1 MFNPVELILKKRGG
15 AEHTPE
21 EIRWW
26 IGELAAGRLENYQLS
41 AWLMAVWFR
50 GMTDNETDTLTQA
63 MIESGDQVDLSSIDG
78 VKVDKHSTG
87 GVGDGTTL
95 VIAPIV
101 AAAGG
106 RVAKM
111 SGRGLGHTGGTL
123 DKLES
128 IPGLRVDLSQEQ
140 FLRQVRDVGLAVIS
154 QTGKLVPA
162 DGAMY
167 ALRDVTGTV
176 DSIPLIAASVMSKKL
191 ACGAD
196 AIVLD
201 VKFGDGAFMKDYADA
216 RKLAQTMVA
225 IGQARG
231 RAVKAALTS
240 MEEPLGSHIGNA
252 LEVRE
257 GLEVLRG
264 GGAGTPLQTVAFELA
279 AHLIQ
284 VSRLESS
291 LDQAR
296 ARVGQLVSSGAA
308 LAKFAAMIE
317 AQGGD
322 PRVCDDPGRLPQAAS
337 QHVLRAARSGWI
349 GGLEAEA
356 VGRAAML
363 LGAGR
368 QKKSDV
374 VDPAVGLV
382 LHVGRGSEVKEGDP
396 LATLHV
402 NSQARLSEARELLDS
417 AFRWSSQAPAAEPLI
432 REIVEPAASPQAN

>member
-1 MFNPVELILKKRGG
+1 MMHPVQLILKKRNGG
-15 AEHTPE
+15 KHTPE
-21 EIRWW
+21 EIRFL
-26 IGELAAGRLENYQLS
+26 IQEMSAGRLESYQLA

-50 GMTDNETDTLTQA
+50 GMDYEETDVLTQA
-63 MIESGDQVDLSSIDG
+63 MIDSGDQIDLSSIDG

-128 IPGLRVDLSQEQ
+128 IPGMRVDLTQQQ
-140 FLRQVRDVGLAVIS
+140 FLQQVRQIGLAVIS

-162 DGAMY
+162 DGQMY

-201 VKFGDGAFMKDYADA
+201 VKFGHGAFMKSLADA
-216 RKLAQTMVA
+216 RKLAETMVA
-225 IGQARG
+225 IGRLRG
-231 RAVKAALTS
+231 RQVRAALTS
-240 MEEPLGSHIGNA
+240 MEEPLGSQIGNA
-252 LEVRE
+252 LEVDEAVRI
-257 GLEVLRG
+257 LRG
-264 GGAGTPLQTVAFELA
+264 ERKGTSLETVAYELA
-279 AHLIQ
+279 AHLIVMSHHAPHLEAARDQ
-284 VSRLESS
+284 VR
-291 LDQAR
+291 
-296 ARVGQLVSSGAA
+296 QLVDSGQA
-308 LAKFAAMIE
+308 LAKLGQLIE

-322 PRVCDDPGRLPQAAS
+322 RRVCDQPELLPQARQKIAFNS
-337 QHVLRAARSGWI
+337 PAGGFVGSIAAETI
-349 GGLEAEA
+349 GT
-356 VGRAAML
+356 AAMW

-368 QKKSDV
+368 QTKKDV
-374 VDPAVGLV
+374 IDPAVGIV
-382 LHVGRGSEVKEGDP
+382 LHVEKGQPVQPGDR

-402 NSQARLSEARELLDS
+402 NDSTHLAAAQELLAQS
-417 AFRWSSQAPAAEPLI
+417 FTIQAEKPEGEALI
-432 REIVEPAASPQAN
+432 REMIGA

>member
-1 MFNPVELILKKRGG
+1 MHPVQLILKKRNG
-15 AEHTPE
+15 EKHTPE
-21 EIRWW
+21 EIRYL
-26 IGELAAGRLENYQLS
+26 ISELTSGRLENYQLA

-50 GMTDNETDTLTQA
+50 GMDDEETDVLTQA

-123 DKLES
+123 DKLEA
-128 IPGLRVDLSQEQ
+128 IPNMRVDLTQEQ
-140 FLRQVRDVGLAVIS
+140 FLEQVRKIGLAVIS

-162 DGAMY
+162 DGQMY

-201 VKFGDGAFMKDYADA
+201 VKFGHGAFMKDIDDA
-216 RKLAQTMVA
+216 RKLAETMVS
-225 IGQARG
+225 IGRL
-231 RAVKAALTS
+231 RKRLVRAALSS
-240 MEEPLGSHIGNA
+240 MEEPLGSQIGNA
-252 LEVRE
+252 LEVDEALRI
-257 GLEVLRG
+257 LRG
-264 GGAGTPLQTVAFELA
+264 ERKGTALETVAYELA
-279 AHLIQ
+279 AHLVQ
-284 VSRLESS
+284 MSQANGQSLEQSRQKVRQLVESGQA
-291 LDQAR
+291 LDKL
-296 ARVGQLVSSGAA
+296 GQL
-308 LAKFAAMIE
+308 IE

-322 PRVCDDPGRLPQAAS
+322 RRVCDDPNRLPQARQKVEFLS
-337 QHVLRAARSGWI
+337 PGDGFVGKI
-349 GGLEAEA
+349 EAET
-356 VGRAAML
+356 VGTAAMW

-368 QKKSDV
+368 RKKGDTI
-374 VDPAVGLV
+374 DPAVGIV
-382 LHVGRGSEVKEGDP
+382 LHVEKGQQIKAGER

-402 NSQARLSEARELLDS
+402 NDATHLEAARKMLSEAFHIGAS
-417 AFRWSSQAPAAEPLI
+417 APPKEALI
-432 REIVEPAASPQAN
+432 REMIGLEALKEG

>member
-1 MFNPVELILKKRGG
+1 MFHPVQLILKKRNGG
-15 AEHTPE
+15 KHTPE
-21 EIRWW
+21 EIRYL
-26 IGELAAGRLENYQLS
+26 IQELSSGRLENYQLA

-50 GMTDNETDTLTQA
+50 GMDHEETDVLTQA

-123 DKLES
+123 DKLEA
-128 IPGLRVDLSQEQ
+128 IPGMRVDLTQQE
-140 FLRQVRDVGLAVIS
+140 FLEQVRKIGLAVIS

-201 VKFGDGAFMKDYADA
+201 VKFGHGAFMKEFSDA
-216 RKLAQTMVA
+216 RKLAETMVA
-225 IGQARG
+225 IGRLRG
-231 RAVKAALTS
+231 RQVRAALSS
-240 MEEPLGSHIGNA
+240 MEEPLGSQIGNA
-252 LEVRE
+252 LEVDEGIRILRGE
-257 GLEVLRG
+257 RKGTGLEK
-264 GGAGTPLQTVAFELA
+264 VACELS
-279 AHLIQ
+279 AHLVQ
-284 VSRLESS
+284 MSNQGLSLEEARQKVTEIVNSG
-291 LDQAR
+291 QALQKL
-296 ARVGQLVSSGAA
+296 GD
-308 LAKFAAMIE
+308 MIE

-322 PRVCDDPGRLPQAAS
+322 RRVCDEPARLPQASKKVEFKAE
-337 QHVLRAARSGWI
+337 RAGFL
-349 GGLEAEA
+349 GGLAAETI
-356 VGRAAML
+356 GTAAMW

-368 QKKSDV
+368 RTKADRI
-374 VDPAVGLV
+374 DPAVGIV
-382 LHVGRGSEVKEGDP
+382 LNVEKGDAVQVGQS

-402 NSQARLSEARELLDS
+402 NDEANLQDALQALQGAFHIVPEAPK
-417 AFRWSSQAPAAEPLI
+417 QEPLI
-432 REIVEPAASPQAN
+432 REMIL

>member
-1 MFNPVELILKKRGG
+1 MFHPVQLILKKRNGG
-15 AEHTPE
+15 KHTPD
-21 EIRWW
+21 EIRYL
-26 IGELAAGRLENYQLS
+26 ISELTAGRLENYQLA

-50 GMTDNETDTLTQA
+50 GMDDQETDVLTQA
-63 MIESGDQVDLSSIDG
+63 MIESGDQVDLSSIPG

-123 DKLES
+123 DKMEA
-128 IPGLRVDLSQEQ
+128 IPGLKVDLTQEQ
-140 FLRQVRDVGLAVIS
+140 FLEQVRRIGLAVIS

-162 DGAMY
+162 DGLMY

-201 VKFGDGAFMKDYADA
+201 VKFGHGAFMKDLNDA
-216 RKLAQTMVA
+216 RKLAETMVT
-225 IGQARG
+225 IGKMRG
-231 RAVKAALTS
+231 RQVRAALSS
-240 MEEPLGSHIGNA
+240 MEEPLGNQIGNA
-252 LEVRE
+252 LEVDEAIRI
-257 GLEVLRG
+257 LRG
-264 GGAGTPLQTVAFELA
+264 ERQGTALQTVAYELA
-279 AHLIQ
+279 SHLVQMSVPQ
-284 VSRLESS
+284 VSLE
-291 LDQAR
+291 QAR
-296 ARVGQLVSSGAA
+296 ARVAELVQSGKA
-308 LAKFAAMIE
+308 LEKLGDLIE

-322 PRVCDDPGRLPQAAS
+322 RRVCDDPTLLPQAS
-337 QHVLRAARSGWI
+337 QKIDFPSPQSGYVSAIAA
-349 GGLEAEA
+349 ET
-356 VGRAAML
+356 VGTAAMW

-368 QKKSDV
+368 QKKSDLI
-374 VDPAVGLV
+374 DPAVGIV
-382 LHVGRGSEVKEGDP
+382 VHVRKGQPVHAGEP

-402 NSQARLSEARELLDS
+402 NDTTQLPAAQRALSG
-417 AFRWSSQAPAAEPLI
+417 AFEISSQAPSQEPLI
-432 REIVEPAASPQAN
+432 REMIGL

>member
-1 MFNPVELILKKRGG
+1 MHPVQLILKKRNGG
-15 AEHTPE
+15 KHTPA
-21 EIRWW
+21 EIRYL
-26 IGELAAGRLENYQLS
+26 ITELTAGRLESYQLA

-50 GMTDNETDTLTQA
+50 GMDHEETDVLTQA

-123 DKLES
+123 DKLEA
-128 IPGLRVDLSQEQ
+128 IPGMRVDLTQEQ
-140 FLRQVRDVGLAVIS
+140 FLAQVRKIGLAVIS

-162 DGAMY
+162 DGQMY

-201 VKFGDGAFMKDYADA
+201 VKFGRGAFMKELDDA
-216 RKLAQTMVA
+216 RKLAETMVA
-225 IGQARG
+225 IGRLRG
-231 RAVKAALTS
+231 RQVRAALSS
-240 MEEPLGSHIGNA
+240 MEEPLGCQIGNA
-252 LEVRE
+252 LEVDEALRI
-257 GLEVLRG
+257 LRG
-264 GGAGTPLQTVAFELA
+264 ELQGSALQTVAYELA
-279 AHLIQ
+279 SHLVQ
-284 VSRLESS
+284 MTRPELTLEA
-291 LDQAR
+291 AR
-296 ARVGQLVSSGAA
+296 AEVRHQVESGQALDKLGQL
-308 LAKFAAMIE
+308 IE

-322 PRVCDDPGRLPQAAS
+322 RRVCEQPKLLPQA
-337 QHVLRAARSGWI
+337 QHQVAFNSPAAGFVGAI
-349 GGLEAEA
+349 DAES
-356 VGRAAML
+356 VGVAAML

-368 QKKSDV
+368 QTKADTI
-374 VDPAVGLV
+374 DPAVGIV
-382 LHVGRGSEVKEGDP
+382 LHATKGQSVGAGER
-396 LATLHV
+396 LATFHL
-402 NSQARLSEARELLDS
+402 NDRGRLPEAQQMLGN
-417 AFRWSSQAPAAEPLI
+417 AFQIVAEPPVRDPLI
-432 REIVEPAASPQAN
+432 REMIGA

>member
-1 MFNPVELILKKRGG
+1 MFHPVQLILKKRNGG
-15 AEHTPE
+15 KHTPQ
-21 EIRWW
+21 EIRYL
-26 IGELAAGRLENYQLS
+26 IQELSSGRLENYQLA

-50 GMTDNETDTLTQA
+50 GMDHEETDVLTQA
-63 MIESGDQVDLSSIDG
+63 MIESGDQVDLSSIEG

-123 DKLES
+123 DKLEA
-128 IPGLRVDLSQEQ
+128 IPGMRVDLTQQE
-140 FLRQVRDVGLAVIS
+140 FLEQVRRIGLAVIS

-201 VKFGDGAFMKDYADA
+201 VKFGHGAFMKEFQDA
-216 RKLAQTMVA
+216 RKLAETMVA
-225 IGQARG
+225 IGRLRG
-231 RAVKAALTS
+231 RQVRAALSS
-240 MEEPLGSHIGNA
+240 MEEPLGSQIGNA
-252 LEVRE
+252 LEVDE
-257 GLEVLRG
+257 GLRILRG
-264 GGAGTPLQTVAFELA
+264 ERKGSGLEKVACELA
-279 AHLIQ
+279 AHLVEMSSQ
-284 VSRLESS
+284 GLS
-291 LDQAR
+291 LDSARQKVHDIVTSGQALQKL
-296 ARVGQLVSSGAA
+296 GE
-308 LAKFAAMIE
+308 MIE

-322 PRVCDDPGRLPQAAS
+322 RRVCDDPGLLPQASKKIEFKADRDGF
-337 QHVLRAARSGWI
+337 LGGMAAETI
-349 GGLEAEA
+349 GT
-356 VGRAAML
+356 AAMW

-368 QKKSDV
+368 RTKADKI
-374 VDPAVGLV
+374 DPAVGIV
-382 LHVGRGSEVKEGDP
+382 LNVEKGEPVSKGQT

-402 NSQARLSEARELLDS
+402 NDESNLSDAQEALRG
-417 AFRWSSQAPAAEPLI
+417 AFHITEEAPRQEPLI
-432 REIVEPAASPQAN
+432 RDMIL

>member
-1 MFNPVELILKKRGG
+1 MLHPVQLILKKRNGG
-15 AEHTPE
+15 KHTPE
-21 EIRWW
+21 EIRFL
-26 IGELAAGRLENYQLS
+26 IHELSSGRLENYQLA

-50 GMTDNETDTLTQA
+50 GMDHEETDVLTQA
-63 MIESGDQVDLSSIDG
+63 MIESGDQVDLSSIEG

-123 DKLES
+123 DKLEA
-128 IPGLRVDLSQEQ
+128 IPGMRVNLSQHE
-140 FLRQVRDVGLAVIS
+140 FLEQVRKIGLAVIS

-201 VKFGDGAFMKDYADA
+201 VKFGHGAFMKSLEEA
-216 RKLAQTMVA
+216 RKLAETMVA
-225 IGQARG
+225 IGRLRG
-231 RAVKAALTS
+231 RQVRAALTS
-240 MEEPLGSHIGNA
+240 MEEPLGSQIGNA
-252 LEVRE
+252 LEVDE
-257 GLEVLRG
+257 GLRILRG
-264 GGAGTPLQTVAFELA
+264 ERKGTGLEKVACELA
-279 AHLIQ
+279 AHLVEMSHAGMDLETARQ
-284 VSRLESS
+284 RVS
-291 LDQAR
+291 QI
-296 ARVGQLVSSGAA
+296 VSSGRA
-308 LAKFAAMIE
+308 LEKLGEMIE

-322 PRVCDDPGRLPQAAS
+322 RRVCDDPLLLPQAA
-337 QHVLRAARSGWI
+337 HKIEFKADKDGFL
-349 GGLEAEA
+349 GGLAAETI
-356 VGRAAML
+356 GTAAMW

-368 QKKSDV
+368 RTKACV
-374 VDPAVGLV
+374 IDPAVGIV
-382 LHVGRGSEVKEGDP
+382 LNVEKGERINAGQS

-402 NSQARLSEARELLDS
+402 NDQTHLLAAERALQGAFHIVPEAPV
-417 AFRWSSQAPAAEPLI
+417 QEPLI
-432 REIVEPAASPQAN
+432 RDMIF